1 MKRKMIWV
9 LSAALAVCLLGVS
22 QSADANTSPQLLTG
36 ILAKMEK
43 MHKDLRS
50 LKAGLVQEKVNAQI
64 GTRDKDYGALIY
76 KPGVGKAKGKLRIDY
91 TKPATNT
98 IAVNGDSF
106 LFYQPK
112 LNQAFKN
119 TLAKAAKGRVGGY
132 AQILGLDGSVKG
144 LMENY
149 NIEFVGDENVDGQGA
164 AHLRLTPKVAGGS
177 MVNIEIWVNNQNG
190 FPTMQKFNERN
201 GDYTVV
207 KLTNLQQ
214 NVAINDSD
222 FEVKLPGGVKIV
234 DKF

>member
-1 MKRKMIWV
+1 MI
-9 LSAALAVCLLGVS
+9 LACSAALLVS
-22 QSADANTSPQLLTG
+22 LVGADRRANANASPQLLTG

-43 MHKDLRS
+43 MHKELRS

-64 GTRDKDYGALIY
+64 GTRDKDFGTLMY
-76 KPGVGKAKGKLRIDY
+76 KPGVGKTKGKFRIDY
-91 TKPATNT
+91 TKPTTNT

-106 LFYQPK
+106 MFYQPK

-132 AQILGLDGSVKG
+132 AQILGLDGSVKN
-144 LMENY
+144 MMDNY
-149 NIEFVGDENVDGQGA
+149 NFDFVGDENVDGQSA
-164 AHLRLTPKVAGGS
+164 AHLRLTPKAGS
-177 MVNIEIWVNNQNG
+177 TLVSIEIWVNNSG
-190 FPTMQKFNERN
+190 FPLMQKFNERN

-207 KLTNLQQ
+207 KLTNPQQ